1 MKQVDP
7 ELQKQSQ
14 VISLTTG
21 AICMLSSTGSPHSRS
36 SQPRNLCTR
45 LQCS

>member
-1 MKQVDP
+1 MKHVGP
-7 ELQKQSQ
+7 ELQKKSQ
-14 VISLTTG
+14 VISPTGG
-21 AICMLSSTGSPHSRS
+21 AICMLASTGSPHSRS